1 MVLNTVKEAD
11 LKGKRVLIRVD
22 FNVPVKNGVVTDAT
36 RIKAALPTINYIL
49 DNGASLVVMS
59 HYGRPKGQK
68 NMDFSMAPIRAEFEK
83 LLGKPVKLAP
93 DVIGEEVKKEVEA
106 LKPGEV
112 LLLENVRFYPDEE
125 KNGSSFAKELAS
137 YGDLYVNDAFGTAH
151 RAHASTEGVAHYLPA
166 FAGFLIEKE
175 VKFMAPLLEN
185 PEHPFVAVIGGS
197 KVSSKI
203 SVLESLVKTCDTI
216 VIGGGMAYTFL
227 KVLGHSVGTSLVED
241 DYQETA
247 KAFLAAAEKKGVKV
261 ILPLD
266 HVCADKFDENATP
279 VAVDSVDIP
288 EGLMGLDI
296 GPKTVAAIVEEMKK
310 AKNVVWNGPMG
321 VFEFAAF
328 AKGTEAVAK
337 ALAESNAVS
346 VVGGG
351 DSVAAINKF
360 GLASQISH
368 VSTGGGAS
376 LEFLEGKVLP
386 GIKALEKT
394 EKRRPYIAGNWKMN
408 LVPSA
413 AKKYAKELADAY
425 KESGADCKFMIAC
438 PFVDLPGVVEAVK
451 GTPVIVAAEN
461 MANHKEGAY
470 TGEVSPLMLQDLG
483 VNTVILGHSERRQ
496 YYGETNEVVNSKV
509 LLALEC
515 GMDVDLCVGETL
527 EEREGG
533 KLEEVLT
540 AQLEVGLKGVKPEEM
555 SKITIAYEPVW
566 AIGTGK
572 TATPE
577 DADNAHA
584 FIRETVA
591 RIYSKDIAEKLII
604 QYGGSVKAENV
615 KALMAKE
622 NIDGALVGGASL
634 SVEKFLPIIAFNK

>member
-1 MVLNTVKEAD
+1 MVLNTVKDAD

-49 DNGASLVVMS
+49 DGGASLVVMS

-93 DVIGEEVKKEVEA
+93 DVIGEEVEKEVKA

-125 KNGSSFAKELAS
+125 KNGEEFAKTLAS

-151 RAHASTEGVAHYLPA
+151 RAHASTEGVAHFLPA
-166 FAGFLIEKE
+166 YAGFLIEKE

-261 ILPLD
+261 ILPVD

-296 GPKTVAAIVEEMKK
+296 GPKTVALIVSEMKS

-321 VFEFAAF
+321 VFEFSAF

-337 ALAESNAVS
+337 ALAESDAIS

-386 GIKALEKT
+386 GIKALEKQG
-394 EKRRPYIAGNWKMN
+394 RRPYIAGNWKMN
-408 LVPSA
+408 LVPSE
-413 AKKYAKELADAY
+413 AKKYAAELAAAY
-425 KESGADCKFMIAC
+425 KESGADCKCMIAC

-451 GTPVIVAAEN
+451 GSDIIVAAEN
-461 MANHKEGAY
+461 MADHKSGAY

-496 YYGETNEVVNSKV
+496 YYGETNEVVNGKV

-555 SKITIAYEPVW
+555 AKITIAYEPVW

-591 RIYSKDIAEKLII
+591 RLYSKDIAEKLII

-634 SVEKFLPIIAFNK
+634 SVDKFLPIIAFNK